1 MNLPYLPP
9 PPESIN
15 VLYLDDGLLLV
26 EKPAGLLSVPGRGDD
41 KQDCLISRVQ
51 LTFPDALIVHRLDM
65 ATSGIM
71 LLARNKDMHRQL
83 SRLFSERRI
92 EKTYCAV
99 VEGIIEA
106 GSGRID
112 FPIMADWP
120 NRPKQIVAPLLG
132 KPSVTYFNVLSRD
145 LSSGIT
151 RLELKPETGRTHQLR
166 VHLEFIGHAILGD
179 RLYASPEAQQRSE
192 RLLLHANALSFE
204 HPVTHQPLSYS
215 SSIPF

>member
-15 VLYLDDGLLLV
+15 VLYLDDDLLLV

-41 KQDCLISRVQ
+41 KQDSLISRVQ
-51 LTFPDALIVHRLDM
+51 LTFSDALIVHRLDM

-71 LLARNKDMHRQL
+71 VIARNKEAHRQL
-83 SRLFSERRI
+83 SRLFSERNI

-99 VEGIIEA
+99 VEGIIDA
-106 GSGRID
+106 DSGRID

-120 NRPKQIVAPLLG
+120 NRPKQMVAPLMG
-132 KPSVTYFNVLSRD
+132 KPSITYFKVLSRD
-145 LSSGIT
+145 LNSGIT
-151 RLELKPETGRTHQLR
+151 RVELKPETGRTHQLR

-179 RLYASPEAQQRSE
+179 RLYANPETQQRSE
-192 RLLLHANALSFE
+192 RLLLHANELSFE
-204 HPVTHQPLSYS
+204 HPITHQILRYS

>member
-1 MNLPYLPP
+1 
-9 PPESIN
+9 
-15 VLYLDDGLLLV
+15 
-26 EKPAGLLSVPGRGDD
+26 
-41 KQDCLISRVQ
+41 
-51 LTFPDALIVHRLDM
+51 M

-120 NRPKQIVAPLLG
+120 NRPRQIVAPLLG
-132 KPSVTYFNVLSRD
+132 KPSVTYFNVLARD

-179 RLYASPEAQQRSE
+179 HLYASPEAQQRSE

-204 HPVTHQPLSYS
+204 HPVAHQPLNYS

>member
-15 VLYLDDGLLLV
+15 VLYLDDDLLLV

-41 KQDCLISRVQ
+41 KQDSLISRVQ

-71 LLARNKDMHRQL
+71 VIARNKEAHRQL
-83 SRLFSERRI
+83 SRLFSERNI

-99 VEGIIEA
+99 VEGIIDA
-106 GSGRID
+106 DSGRID

-120 NRPKQIVAPLLG
+120 NRPKQMVAPLMG
-132 KPSVTYFNVLSRD
+132 KPSITYFKVLSRD
-145 LSSGIT
+145 LNSGIT
-151 RLELKPETGRTHQLR
+151 RVELKPETGRTHQLR

-179 RLYASPEAQQRSE
+179 RLYASPETQQRSE
-192 RLLLHANALSFE
+192 RLLLHANELSFE
-204 HPVTHQPLSYS
+204 HPITHQILRYS

>member
-15 VLYLDDGLLLV
+15 VLYLDDDLLLV

-41 KQDCLISRVQ
+41 KQDSLISRVQ

-71 LLARNKDMHRQL
+71 VIARNKEAHRQL
-83 SRLFSERRI
+83 SRLFSERNI

-99 VEGIIEA
+99 VEGIIDA
-106 GSGRID
+106 DSGRID

-120 NRPKQIVAPLLG
+120 NRPKQMVAPLMG
-132 KPSVTYFNVLSRD
+132 KPSITYFKVLSRD
-145 LSSGIT
+145 LNSDIT
-151 RLELKPETGRTHQLR
+151 RVELKPETGRTHQLR

-179 RLYASPEAQQRSE
+179 RLYASPETQQRSE
-192 RLLLHANALSFE
+192 RLLLHANELSFE
-204 HPVTHQPLSYS
+204 HPITHQTLRYS

>member
-15 VLYLDDGLLLV
+15 VLYLDDDLLLV

-41 KQDCLISRVQ
+41 KQDSLISRVQ

-71 LLARNKDMHRQL
+71 VIARNKEAHRQL
-83 SRLFSERRI
+83 SRLFSERNI

-99 VEGIIEA
+99 VEGIIDA
-106 GSGRID
+106 DSGRID

-120 NRPKQIVAPLLG
+120 NRPKQMVAPLMG
-132 KPSVTYFNVLSRD
+132 KPSITYFKVLSRD
-145 LSSGIT
+145 LNSGIT
-151 RLELKPETGRTHQLR
+151 RVELKPETGRTHQLR

-179 RLYASPEAQQRSE
+179 RLYASPETQQRSE
-192 RLLLHANALSFE
+192 RLLLHANELSFE
-204 HPVTHQPLSYS
+204 HPITHQTLRYS

>member
-15 VLYLDDGLLLV
+15 VLYLDDDLLLV

-112 FPIMADWP
+112 FPIMAYWP
-120 NRPKQIVAPLLG
+120 NRPRQIVAPLLG
-132 KPSVTYFNVLSRD
+132 KPSVTYFNVLARD

-204 HPVTHQPLSYS
+204 HPVTHQPLNYS

>member
-15 VLYLDDGLLLV
+15 VLYLDDDLLLV

-120 NRPKQIVAPLLG
+120 NRPRQIVAPLLG
-132 KPSVTYFNVLSRD
+132 KPSVTYFNVLARD

-179 RLYASPEAQQRSE
+179 HLYASPEAQQRSE

-204 HPVTHQPLSYS
+204 HPVTHQPLNYS

>member
-15 VLYLDDGLLLV
+15 VLYLDDDLLLV

-41 KQDCLISRVQ
+41 KQDSLISRVQ

-71 LLARNKDMHRQL
+71 VIARNKEAHRQL
-83 SRLFSERRI
+83 SRLFSERNI

-99 VEGIIEA
+99 VEGIIDA
-106 GSGRID
+106 DSGRID

-120 NRPKQIVAPLLG
+120 NRPKQMVAPLMG
-132 KPSVTYFNVLSRD
+132 KPSITYFKVLSRD
-145 LSSGIT
+145 LNSGIT
-151 RLELKPETGRTHQLR
+151 RVELKPETGRTHQLR

-179 RLYASPEAQQRSE
+179 RLYANPETQQRSE
-192 RLLLHANALSFE
+192 RLLLHANELSFE
-204 HPVTHQPLSYS
+204 HPITHQILRYS